1 MLAPQTIRDDTERL
15 RADYRAREVEAPLDR
30 VLALDE
36 ERRSVLGT
44 VEAMRAERNR
54 AGKAIGAAKDAGE
67 RKRLIEQQRAG
78 AAQLDLQEARLREL
92 DAELERLAL
101 ELPNLLDERVQP
113 GGDDDALVIRASD
126 GAGAP
131 DQAVEPPIARRDAT
145 DPPAPTG
152 SGAPAAPPHWEIG
165 EALGIIDFERGVK
178 LSGPHFYV
186 LHGDGARLQRAIIA
200 WMLDLHRSRGYSE
213 VYTPFV
219 VREQMLEGTGQLP
232 KFADTMYHDH
242 EEDLWLV
249 PTAEVPVTNLYRDEI
264 LPIDQLPIHHCA
276 YSPCFRRER
285 MSAGREVR
293 GLKRGH
299 QFDKVEMVRFV
310 EPERSWEALEQLLE
324 DAIAIVRALGLRYR
338 VLRLAAADTSFAG
351 ALTYD
356 IEVWAPGSREWL
368 EVSSATNFLDF
379 QARRAGIRYRDTEG
393 RVRHLHTLN
402 ASGLGM
408 PRTLAALLEQ
418 GWQPDGS
425 VELPEVLH
433 SYLGGLT
440 RLPPA

>member
-1 MLAPQTIRDDTERL
+1 MLPPQTIREQSDRL
-15 RADYRAREVEAPLDR
+15 RADYRARGTEAPLDR

-36 ERRSVLGT
+36 ERRTLLGA

-54 AGKAIGAAKDAGE
+54 AGKAIGAAREAGE
-67 RKRLIEQQRAG
+67 RARLIEEQRTG
-78 AAQLDLQEARLREL
+78 AAELDAQEARLRDVE
-92 DAELERLAL
+92 AELERLAL
-101 ELPNLLDERVQP
+101 ELPNLLDERVHE
-113 GGDDDALVIRASD
+113 GGDDDALVVREAD
-126 GAGAP
+126 GGGAP
-131 DQAVEPPIARRDAT
+131 ETALATPVARRDAP
-145 DPPAPTG
+145 DPPAA
-152 SGAPAAPPHWEIG
+152 SDAAPATPPHWEIG
-165 EALGIIDFERGVK
+165 EALGILDFERGVK

-186 LHGDGARLQRAIIA
+186 LYGDGARLQRALIT
-200 WMLDLHRSRGYSE
+200 WMLDLHRSRGYRE

-219 VREQMLEGTGQLP
+219 VRGEMLVGTGQLP
-232 KFADTMYHDH
+232 KFAETMYHDA

-264 LPIDQLPIHHCA
+264 LAADALPLQHCA

-299 QFDKVEMVRFV
+299 QFDKVELVRFV
-310 EPERSWEALEQLLE
+310 EPERSWEALEQLLD
-324 DAIAIVRALGLRYR
+324 DAIAVVRALGLRYR
-338 VLRLAAADTSFAG
+338 VLRLAAGDVSFAG

-356 IEVWAPGSREWL
+356 VEVWAPGSREWL

-379 QARRAGIRYRDTEG
+379 QARRASIRYRDAEG
-393 RVRHLHTLN
+393 QVRHVHTIN
-402 ASGLGM
+402 GSGLGM

-418 GWQPDGS
+418 GWRPDGS

-433 SYLGGLT
+433 PYLDGLS